1 MEEIKIKVKS
11 KQLDGSTEVADTTMN
26 GSNQFTSENSVIP
39 PSGGGGGSSFL
50 GTLNEDNLLFE
61 FEYSEEAEAIKMN
74 NSAPEGFEGNHIVV
88 IVAYSD
94 LGQYYDAQPCALGWL
109 YEYLPGEAGGGET
122 LVKISTNLSLAGSGE
137 DYASAMTIL
146 DMSYYDENVED
157 KAELVFK
164 VMDREGAVY
173 LSTGFGNYD
182 NNAWHNFKVY
192 LLK

>member
-1 MEEIKIKVKS
+1 MAEE
-11 KQLDGSTEVADTTMN
+11 EVL
-26 GSNQFTSENSVIP
+26 
-39 PSGGGGGSSFL
+39 FL
-50 GTLNEDNLLFE
+50 GTLSEDNLLFE

-74 NSAPEGFEGNHIVV
+74 NSAPEGFEGNHLVV
-88 IVAYSD
+88 IVAYPDS
-94 LGQYYDAQPCALGWL
+94 GQYYDAQPCALGWL
-109 YEYLPGEAGGGET
+109 YEYLPGEADGGET
-122 LVKISTNLSLAGSGE
+122 LVRISINLSLAGSGE

-173 LSTGFGNYD
+173 LSTGFDNYD
-182 NNAWHNFKVY
+182 NNSWHNFKVY